1 VKYNATLIADAERPS
16 TYTLGRFTYVARP
29 VSAPCMLRFH
39 AARASGDVVR
49 SLVCLWGV
57 LRAAFPARWWYRLWP
72 SLDPARAILS
82 LPDDLREKA
91 LASLFRIPGSGASAV
106 ADEDPVEVMRRI
118 QREQAYGK
126 AGASGPALTLA
137 VVVMRCR
144 ATLTD
149 AWYYDPSR
157 YQTVDGFVPYRQ
169 AYPSDSMVS

>member
-1 VKYNATLIADAERPS
+1 
-16 TYTLGRFTYVARP
+16 
-29 VSAPCMLRFH
+29 MLRFH

-126 AGASGPALTLA
+126 AGASGRALT
-137 VVVMRCR
+137 
-144 ATLTD
+144 
-149 AWYYDPSR
+149 R
-157 YQTVDGFVPYRQ
+157 YNTTDGFVPYRQ
-169 AYPSDSMVS
+169 AWVDYAGLECEAARQRLEMFAATSVMHQKNPQSTLSAWQKTAHPSDTMVS